1 MLKLCHLMCIS
12 SPFPSFN
19 IVGFLVSI
27 VTINSI
33 LAISLLPD
41 LLMRIAITQ
50 WQKEKKL
57 TFLVLDLY
65 KQCQQNVSDLVLE
78 PAQLDKTLH
87 LLL

>member
-1 MLKLCHLMCIS
+1 MSIS

-50 WQKEKKL
+50 WQKEKR
-57 TFLVLDLY
+57 
-65 KQCQQNVSDLVLE
+65 N
-78 PAQLDKTLH
+78 
-87 LLL
+87 LLFWF